1 MGGGGAPSSRFKLPD
16 NLVFYKIFTS
26 PFHNSYCLL
35 SNEIISSE
43 YPMYL
48 NSVEGDITKKNQGKS
63 CEELALSL
71 FTFLSTQEDERK
83 CELNALLE

>member
-1 MGGGGAPSSRFKLPD
+1 
-16 NLVFYKIFTS
+16 
-26 PFHNSYCLL
+26 
-35 SNEIISSE
+35 
-43 YPMYL
+43 MYL

-63 CEELALSL
+63 CEELTLSL